1 MNITICSREEMEA
14 QLAAGIPENTAVIS
28 FSDPIDSRTPKDY
41 APLDFTGKHD
51 RVFPVALYDLDMDCL
66 PQVGLTYDTFFPEV
80 SELAEFIYQAQK
92 DGLDFICQCE
102 YGQSRSAACA
112 AAILEHFYKNGIS
125 IFADYRYYPNQM
137 VYHKVFD
144 ALQAEKERRTA

>member
-1 MNITICSREEMEA
+1 MEA
-14 QLAAGIPENTAVIS
+14 LLAVGIPDNTAIIS

-41 APLDFTGKHD
+41 TPLDFTGKHD
-51 RVFPVALYDLDMDCL
+51 RVFSAALYDLDMDCL

-80 SELAEFIYQAQK
+80 SKLAGFIYQAQE

-112 AAILEHFYKNGIS
+112 AAILEHFTKNGIS
-125 IFADYRYYPNQM
+125 IFVDYRYYPNQM
-137 VYHKVFD
+137 VYHKVYD
-144 ALQAEKERRTA
+144 ALQAEKERRTT